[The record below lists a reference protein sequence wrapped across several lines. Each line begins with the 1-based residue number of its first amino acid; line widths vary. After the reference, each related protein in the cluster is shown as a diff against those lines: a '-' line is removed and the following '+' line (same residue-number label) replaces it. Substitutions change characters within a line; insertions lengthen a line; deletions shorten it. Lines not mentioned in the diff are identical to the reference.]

1 MCDSGGTKIN
11 AYSWTWIK
19 QKYSRTQNTELKI
32 KEQTPSLLHTS
43 STHRQTHTKWVF
55 GSIFLF
61 LFAVLGFFLCV
72 FAVVFYLLVVVP
84 SDYCGQCAFLSA
96 FLPWVSDSVNMLML
110 YKYFA
115 LFCSCFHIKLW
126 TMSLNSQDC
135 YLLFLHISLIRCFRI
150 FVLESWQVKG
160 HLTSDPIDSDMRL
173 DNFKA
178 RPRAC
183 VKMATVVV
191 LGVTFE

>member
-1 MCDSGGTKIN
+1 MNQAKILKYTKYRTENKRTDPITPAHKQHSQEN
-11 AYSWTWIK
+11 THKVSLWIHF
-19 QKYSRTQNTELKI
+19 SV
-32 KEQTPSLLHTS
+32 S
-43 STHRQTHTKWVF
+43 VCC
-55 GSIFLF
+55 
-61 LFAVLGFFLCV
+61 LGVFLCV

-84 SDYCGQCAFLSA
+84 SDYCGQCAFRSA

-178 RPRAC
+178 GPRAWKWPPWLFWEWPLNKNENHH
-183 VKMATVVV
+183 VGRR
-191 LGVTFE
+191 L